1 MLLLRL
7 TLEVIN
13 KLGLNVI
20 VLEDYTMCIILWKY
34 MVFLKTYGMIW
45 F

>member
-20 VLEDYTMCIILWKY
+20 VLEDYTMCIIL
-34 MVFLKTYGMIW
+34 
-45 F
+45 